1 MVSLIYSKGVILWGG
16 GYMFDEITNLVT
28 SLGFPIVCVIAC
40 AYFINYIIKAEREE
54 NQKREEKYIETINQ
68 FSVVMDK
75 VNDNLIAN
83 NKRLEYIE
91 NKLDEVCADKEK

>member
-1 MVSLIYSKGVILWGG
+1 
-16 GYMFDEITNLVT
+16 MFDDIVNLVT
-28 SLGFPIVCVIAC
+28 TLGFPIVCVIAC

-54 NQKREEKYIETINQ
+54 NQKREEKYIDTINK
-68 FSVVMDK
+68 FSVVLDK

-91 NKLDEVCADKEK
+91 NKLDEVCANKEK

>member
-1 MVSLIYSKGVILWGG
+1 
-16 GYMFDEITNLVT
+16 MFDEITNLVT
-28 SLGFPIVCVIAC
+28 TLGFPIVCVIAC

-54 NQKREEKYIETINQ
+54 NQKREEKYIETINNL
-68 FSVVMDK
+68 SVVIDK

>member
-1 MVSLIYSKGVILWGG
+1 
-16 GYMFDEITNLVT
+16 MFDEIVNLVT

-54 NQKREEKYIETINQ
+54 NQKREEKYIETINK
-68 FSVVMDK
+68 FSVVLDK

>member
-1 MVSLIYSKGVILWGG
+1 
-16 GYMFDEITNLVT
+16 MFDEIVNLVT
-28 SLGFPIVCVIAC
+28 TLGFPIVCVIAC

-91 NKLDEVCADKEK
+91 NKLDEVCVDKEK

>member
-1 MVSLIYSKGVILWGG
+1 
-16 GYMFDEITNLVT
+16 MFDEITNLVT
-28 SLGFPIVCVIAC
+28 TLGFPIVCVIAC

-68 FSVVMDK
+68 FSLVMDK

-91 NKLDEVCADKEK
+91 NKLDEVCIDIVK

>member
-1 MVSLIYSKGVILWGG
+1 MFKEISNLI
-16 GYMFDEITNLVT
+16 TT
-28 SLGFPIVCVIAC
+28 LGFPIVCVIAC

-54 NQKREEKYIETINQ
+54 NQKREEKYIETINK

>member
-1 MVSLIYSKGVILWGG
+1 
-16 GYMFDEITNLVT
+16 MFDEIVNLVT

-54 NQKREEKYIETINQ
+54 NQKREEKYIETINK

-91 NKLDEVCADKEK
+91 NKLDEVCADKE

>member
-1 MVSLIYSKGVILWGG
+1 MVNEVTDLI
-16 GYMFDEITNLVT
+16 TT
-28 SLGFPIVCVIAC
+28 LGFPIVCVIAC

>member
-1 MVSLIYSKGVILWGG
+1 
-16 GYMFDEITNLVT
+16 MFDEIANLVT
-28 SLGFPIVCVIAC
+28 TLGFPIVCVIAC

-91 NKLDEVCADKEK
+91 NKLDEVCADRVK

>member
-1 MVSLIYSKGVILWGG
+1 
-16 GYMFDEITNLVT
+16 MFNEITNLVT
-28 SLGFPIVCVIAC
+28 TLGFPIVCVIAC

-54 NQKREEKYIETINQ
+54 NQKREEKYIETINK

>member
-1 MVSLIYSKGVILWGG
+1 
-16 GYMFDEITNLVT
+16 MFDEIVNLVT
-28 SLGFPIVCVIAC
+28 TLGFPIVCVIAC

-91 NKLDEVCADKEK
+91 NKLDEVYADKVK

>member
-1 MVSLIYSKGVILWGG
+1 
-16 GYMFDEITNLVT
+16 MFDEIVNLVT
-28 SLGFPIVCVIAC
+28 TLGFPIVCVIAC

-54 NQKREEKYIETINQ
+54 NQKREEKYIDTINK
-68 FSVVMDK
+68 FSLVLDK

-91 NKLDEVCADKEK
+91 NKLDKNCIDKK

>member
-1 MVSLIYSKGVILWGG
+1 
-16 GYMFDEITNLVT
+16 MFDEIVNLVT

>member
-1 MVSLIYSKGVILWGG
+1 MNDVVNL
-16 GYMFDEITNLVT
+16 ITN
-28 SLGFPIVCVIAC
+28 LGFPIVCVIAC

-75 VNDNLIAN
+75 VNDNLTTN

-91 NKLDEVCADKEK
+91 NKLDEVCFDENK

>member
-1 MVSLIYSKGVILWGG
+1 MYDDIA
-16 GYMFDEITNLVT
+16 NLVT
-28 SLGFPIVCVIAC
+28 SWCFPIVYIIGC

-91 NKLDEVCADKEK
+91 NKLDEVCADKVK